1 MGNMEK
7 NPSEITINQ
16 AAKWY
21 ARLQSPDCSQAEVRD
36 FQLWLEKNPLNAQAY
51 ESVRSAAQLISDR
64 WASNPRMAA
73 LSKDALKVD
82 AGKPK
87 ALGPFFS
94 TKQLRSLAA
103 VFAFLGI
110 FVVLSLSNSPGL
122 DNAIQPQV
130 YANNGV
136 VRQRVDLNDGSVIYL
151 DVSTK
156 VNVTFSKDKR
166 LVELKQGRAF
176 FEVAHDPGRPFSVT
190 AMASSVVAL
199 GTRFQVEVNP
209 SAVNVILTEGS
220 VAVTGDNASHHW
232 REVLIPGEKL
242 SIVEAS
248 NSAIKTNVDTELLT
262 GWTKGQLNFEGMPLV
277 DVLEEVNRYSRIK
290 VVLGDDTL
298 ASIPISGNFIAG
310 GDSNEFVETL
320 ISVLPLRSVRTG
332 ANEIVLFQTHELS
345 SD

>member
-1 MGNMEK
+1 MEK

-21 ARLQSPDCSQAEVRD
+21 ARLQSPDCNQAEVRD

-51 ESVRSAAQLISDR
+51 ESVRSAAQLISDK
-64 WASNPRMAA
+64 WASDPRMAA
-73 LSKDALKVD
+73 LSKDALKPD
-82 AGKPK
+82 ARESHVPK
-87 ALGPFFS
+87 VFFS
-94 TKQLRSLAA
+94 SRQIRSLAA

-110 FVVLSLSNSPGL
+110 FVVLALSNGPDVGKT
-122 DNAIQPQV
+122 IQPQV
-130 YANNGV
+130 YVNNGEA
-136 VRQRVDLNDGSVIYL
+136 RQRIDLNDGSVIYL
-151 DVSTK
+151 DVAAK
-156 VNVTFSKDKR
+156 VNVTILKDKR
-166 LVELKQGRAF
+166 LVELKQGRAL
-176 FEVAHDPGRPFSVT
+176 FEVAHDRNRPFSVS
-190 AMASSVVAL
+190 AMGSSVVAL
-199 GTRFQVEVNP
+199 GTRFQVEMYQHRMSV
-209 SAVNVILTEGS
+209 VLTEGS
-220 VAVTGDNASHHW
+220 VAVSGVNASNHW
-232 REVLIPGEKL
+232 REILIPGEKL
-242 SIVEAS
+242 SINDQS
-248 NSAIKTNVDTELLT
+248 KIPLKTNVDTELLT